1 MFSQW
6 TNWLKSN
13 TLNQT
18 PYSFHDPGLNL
29 IYHPTMGTLTPNL
42 WNEGDIPFFAKFF
55 FFGKTK
61 MLMTILEICLK
72 SFNHWLENY

>member
-1 MFSQW
+1 
-6 TNWLKSN
+6 
-13 TLNQT
+13 
-18 PYSFHDPGLNL
+18 
-29 IYHPTMGTLTPNL
+29 MGTLTPNL

-61 MLMTILEICLK
+61 TLMTILEICLK